1 MLLVNTVEHLL
12 SLKYSFWRKVMMKVL
27 RHGDQIPRM
36 TQSMKIDAR
45 TILYDSLVEYRLQR
59 IFIFLHPSPFAVA
72 HASQV

>member
-1 MLLVNTVEHLL
+1 
-12 SLKYSFWRKVMMKVL
+12 MMKVL